1 MRIESLKIEIDKSED
16 QLVNKIIKFIQTTNT
31 SHQKGVKRRFVLKM
45 NNRKRNKKLRLDSLV
60 SNYLK
65 ELKKLFDNRGILKN

>member
-1 MRIESLKIEIDKSED
+1 VRIESLKIEIDNSED
-16 QLVNKIIKFIQTTNT
+16 KLVNKIIKFIQTTNN

-60 SNYLK
+60 SN
-65 ELKKLFDNRGILKN
+65 

>member
-1 MRIESLKIEIDKSED
+1 VRIESLKIEIDKSED